1 MQQKLGIRMCKA
13 VCRTVKCTVFDNLT
27 AAHHHHTVCK
37 IMLIMLCKAYMSIC
51 FP

>member
-27 AAHHHHTVCK
+27 AAHHHYTVCK
-37 IMLIMLCKAYMSIC
+37 I
-51 FP
+51 